1 MSWRALAKN
10 HTASAQ
16 NERREDDEDRET
28 SIDHLVFTLN
38 SSGSHITEAC
48 HQSERLHVRARPK
61 DTGRTT
67 QPTLI
72 SHEVHC
78 PAPTFFHVVRVQRP
92 CVQFTH
98 TSFLKSM
105 TFRRKP
111 PLSLLL
117 TFSPAFAG
125 GRPTSLF
132 FHREKFFAPPASQ
145 LAAIRPHSQ
154 KRLSYAIEP
163 PFNYSFEVPPYL
175 HFHLEIS

>member
-1 MSWRALAKN
+1 MAKN

-16 NERREDDEDRET
+16 NERREDEEDRET

-48 HQSERLHVRARPK
+48 HRSERLHVRACPK

-92 CVQFTH
+92 CVQFTQ
-98 TSFLKSM
+98 TSFLESM
-105 TFRRKP
+105 TFRCKP
-111 PLSLLL
+111 LLSFPPSHLPLQAANLSFLSSGEILRAACVSIGGNPSSLPETFVVRNRAALQLL
-117 TFSPAFAG
+117 F
-125 GRPTSLF
+125 
-132 FHREKFFAPPASQ
+132 
-145 LAAIRPHSQ
+145 
-154 KRLSYAIEP
+154 
-163 PFNYSFEVPPYL
+163 
-175 HFHLEIS
+175 